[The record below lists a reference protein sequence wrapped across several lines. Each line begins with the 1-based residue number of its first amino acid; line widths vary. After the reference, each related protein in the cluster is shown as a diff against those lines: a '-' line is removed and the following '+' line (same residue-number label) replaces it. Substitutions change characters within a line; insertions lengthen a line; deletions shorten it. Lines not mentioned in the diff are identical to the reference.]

1 MTENIHTT
9 ISFEKTSNCELPEI
23 GGGIYSTEGTAT
35 LHVFSL
41 LGPEEEGGDR
51 AGSWG
56 GFGGHVGGPISA
68 VTNGAA
74 GGIRKMT
81 Q

>member
-1 MTENIHTT
+1 MTDKNQAT
-9 ISFEKTSNCELPEI
+9 ISIERDSSCELAEI
-23 GGGIYSTEGTAT
+23 GGGILSTEGTAT
-35 LHVFSL
+35 MHVFSL

-56 GFGGHVGGPISA
+56 GFGGQVGGPMAGVTGGA
-68 VTNGAA
+68 V